1 MSSHFCSSFGFWSA
15 IWETAISDV
24 RLGLAAG
31 LQLKASRNETRG
43 HWEAPMTSP
52 KRPRNVSGTYRV
64 GGRLYTSPAGSS
76 VHVYRGVV
84 CTRLLAFRYSSCYQG
99 KWSCHVILLWQAQ
112 YLVTL
117 DLFRV
122 VFVLAGALVGAA
134 ARSLGMAAP
143 WQVHGNR
150 TVLLLLW
157 QAQYLVTLDLFR
169 VVFVLAGALVGAA
182 ARSLGIAAPWQ
193 VHGNLWTVLLLL
205 SQSFE
210 YGRPRKFA
218 SRIGR

>member
-1 MSSHFCSSFGFWSA
+1 M
-15 IWETAISDV
+15 
-24 RLGLAAG
+24 
-31 LQLKASRNETRG
+31 
-43 HWEAPMTSP
+43 
-52 KRPRNVSGTYRV
+52 
-64 GGRLYTSPAGSS
+64 
-76 VHVYRGVV
+76 
-84 CTRLLAFRYSSCYQG
+84 
-99 KWSCHVILLWQAQ
+99 
-112 YLVTL
+112 TL

-143 WQVHGNR
+143 WQVHGNLW

-205 SQSFE
+205 WQAQYLVTLDLFRVVFVAHNSSKRMSHQKVGMSKVA
-210 YGRPRKFA
+210 YHRMLVGGLDVVKRAKR
-218 SRIGR
+218 